1 MKNEIK
7 KLLKNY
13 SYLISIFFTVMV
25 ILLFNFTK
33 IQGLKL
39 YPIVVNFLIFLT
51 FFLSLFSEET
61 IIQKFAKIAE
71 KGILK
76 EPVKIYTRKLTY
88 IWCIFLFLQFL
99 LSIITCFMSDE
110 IWMIYN
116 GCLSYVLLG
125 CFFAIEY
132 AIRIVVRKRNNW

>member
-7 KLLKNY
+7 KLFKNY

-25 ILLFNFTK
+25 ILIFHFTK
-33 IQGLKL
+33 LQVLKL

-99 LSIITCFMSDE
+99 LSIITCFMSDK

>member
-7 KLLKNY
+7 KLLKKY

-25 ILLFNFTK
+25 IFLFHFTR

-39 YPIVVNFLIFLT
+39 YPIIVNFLIFLT
-51 FFLSLFSEET
+51 FLLSLFAEET

-88 IWCIFLFLQFL
+88 IWCVFLFFQFL
-99 LSIITCFMSDE
+99 LSIITCFMSDK
-110 IWMIYN
+110 IWMLYN

-132 AIRIVVRKRNNW
+132 AIRIEVRKRNNW